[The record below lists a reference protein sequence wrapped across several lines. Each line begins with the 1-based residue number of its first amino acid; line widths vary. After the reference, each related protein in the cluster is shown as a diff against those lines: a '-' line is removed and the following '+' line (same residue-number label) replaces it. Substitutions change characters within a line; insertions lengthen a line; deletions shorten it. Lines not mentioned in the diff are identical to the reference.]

1 MLIEQINKLELRRP
15 RPHGRT
21 YIIVH
26 FTPKIGYFH
35 DETKTSMAN
44 LQIKSFTAK
53 NITES
58 NAPCFYPLVPSHLQN
73 LTQKCKI
80 LRMFWTWPASE
91 GKTEQFNFL
100 IGFQILKILFFQN
113 SNGIKTPIFPKNYKQ
128 FGTFE
133 LH

>member
-1 MLIEQINKLELRRP
+1 MLIEQIIELELRRP
-15 RPHGRT
+15 GPLCRT
-21 YIIVH
+21 CIIVQ

-35 DETKTSMAN
+35 DGIKTSMAN

-80 LRMFWTWPASE
+80 FRMFWT
-91 GKTEQFNFL
+91 
-100 IGFQILKILFFQN
+100 
-113 SNGIKTPIFPKNYKQ
+113 
-128 FGTFE
+128 
-133 LH
+133 